1 MIWLIIREDTGCLF
15 KKAKGE
21 EPLTLHIRVPYWLS
35 GAIRGNG

>member
-15 KKAKGE
+15 KKAKG

>member
-1 MIWLIIREDTGCLF
+1 MIWLIIREDTGWLF
-15 KKAKGE
+15 KKAKG